1 MSKRR
6 GGVDP
11 PGEERHREA
20 GTLWRRVFGS
30 RAVRATKETA
40 GRCVRRALELELM
53 HRAMGFAALGLVTL
67 LPLLIVVAAA
77 NPLPEHVPY
86 PGFGGWI
93 VDAMGISGRSAES
106 VQDLFTAP
114 RQVLSATSAFSLA
127 VLALFGL
134 SFATGVQTGYE
145 KVWRLS
151 VGPWHKAWRGTV
163 WLAVLAAYLFGMA
176 ASSSL
181 PLDDPGRS
189 LARVVVIVVGGWL
202 FFWWSQHFLLAGRV
216 PARFLAPGAI
226 ATMGGLV
233 GLRLFS
239 AVVFAPLIVSNA
251 VTYGAVGTLLMVES
265 WLIGAGFVVFGGALV
280 GRELY
285 VESHGGVEAH
295 PADADA
301 SGGPG
306 DTGDSGDSG
315 DSGEDTTGTTGPMDD

>member
-1 MSKRR
+1 MAERSDD
-6 GGVDP
+6 VDP
-11 PGEERHREA
+11 DGGRTRV
-20 GTLWRRVFGS
+20 WRRFSGH
-30 RAVRATKETA
+30 RAVQATTDTA

-53 HRAMGFAALGLVTL
+53 HRSMGFAALGLVTL
-67 LPLLIVVAAA
+67 VPLLIVVAAA

-106 VQDLFTAP
+106 VQELFTAP

-145 KVWRLS
+145 KVWGLS

-181 PLDDPGRS
+181 PLDDPFRT

-239 AVVFAPLIVSNA
+239 AIVFAPLIVSNA

-265 WLIGAGFVVFGGALV
+265 WLIGAGFVIFGGALL

-285 VESHGGVEAH
+285 VESHGGGHVH
-295 PADADA
+295 PVDKE
-301 SGGPG
+301 P
-306 DTGDSGDSG
+306 
-315 DSGEDTTGTTGPMDD
+315 DD